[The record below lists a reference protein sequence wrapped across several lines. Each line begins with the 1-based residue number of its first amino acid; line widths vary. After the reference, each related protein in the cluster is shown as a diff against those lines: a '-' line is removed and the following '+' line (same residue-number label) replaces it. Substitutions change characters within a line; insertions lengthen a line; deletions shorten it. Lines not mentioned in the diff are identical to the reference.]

1 MDIDDCFYDR
11 LMLLKVYGWGVV
23 MMISFVYSACWT
35 VGDQ

>member
-11 LMLLKVYGWGVV
+11 LMLLKVYGWGA